1 MAKKRRSA
9 GMSNRIKTRHKKI
22 SASRKYEVAAVNA
35 GIRDINKVITEQVNK
50 NPQPIPDPN
59 N

>member
-22 SASRKYEVAAVNA
+22 SQSRKYEVAPVNA
-35 GIRDINKVITEQVNK
+35 GIKDINRVITEQINK
-50 NPQPIPDPN
+50 NPQPIPEPN